1 MLRTEMNPIDPKE
14 TSVNDD
20 PNASQSSLAQKKS
33 PLKVNIKKTE
43 SVSKKIILS
52 KDKKFTSVETDQI
65 QYLQ

>member
-1 MLRTEMNPIDPKE
+1 MLRTEMNPVDPKE

-20 PNASQSSLAQKKS
+20 PNASQSSLAQPKS
-33 PLKVNIKKTE
+33 PLKVDVKKTE

-52 KDKKFTSVETDQI
+52 KDKKLTSVATDQL